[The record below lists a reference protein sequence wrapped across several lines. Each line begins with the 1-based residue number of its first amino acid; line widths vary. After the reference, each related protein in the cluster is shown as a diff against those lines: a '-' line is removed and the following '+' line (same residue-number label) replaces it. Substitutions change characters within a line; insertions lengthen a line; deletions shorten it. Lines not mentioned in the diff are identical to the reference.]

1 MKFRVC
7 LVVVVVLAVLALAG
21 QWSFDSAFGQQGGG
35 GGFGGGR
42 GGFGGGSGGGGF
54 GSSGSVA
61 ANAEFVYVLQN
72 NTLTQLSAKDLTQ
85 VKRVTLQTVA
95 DVAEKGSQK
104 SNQRGTGGGGQGGG
118 GGGFGGG
125 QGGGGGG
132 FGGGQ
137 GGGGGGFGGGQGGG
151 GGGFGGGQGGG
162 GSAGSVAANADYVYV
177 LQNNTLT
184 QLSAKDLTQVKQ
196 SSLES
201 GSPDSKE
208 TSNKPGSKRDR

>member
-42 GGFGGGSGGGGF
+42 GGFGGGSVDGGF
-54 GSSGSVA
+54 GSAGSVA
-61 ANAEFVYVLQN
+61 ANVEFVYVLQYS
-72 NTLTQLSAKDLTQ
+72 TLTQLSAIDLTQ

-95 DVAEKGSQK
+95 DVAQK
-104 SNQRGTGGGGQGGG
+104 SNRRGTGGGGYGGGQGGG

-137 GGGGGGFGGGQGGG
+137 GF
-151 GGGFGGGQGGG
+151 G
-162 GSAGSVAANADYVYV
+162 GSAGSVAANTDYVYV
-177 LQNNTLT
+177 LQNNILT
-184 QLSAKDLTQVKQ
+184 QFSAKDLTQVKQ
-196 SSLES
+196 SSLE
-201 GSPDSKE
+201 GSPASEE
-208 TSNKPGSKRDR
+208 TIDKSGSKRGR